1 MKRKSQRD
9 AAFHHIDH
17 KGGGGGGGGG
27 RGGRGLL
34 LRTAGFVVAVNN
46 SG

>member
-1 MKRKSQRD
+1 MKRNSQRD

-17 KGGGGGGGGG
+17 KGGGGGV
-27 RGGRGLL
+27 L